1 MKSRSIGAVLTFGL
15 AISCASAEESEY
27 GFVTGPQMLPGEDC
41 TRCHKV
47 NSEYERA
54 PVWTVAGTVFPS
66 ADAPADAGVEGV
78 SVHLLDASGSVLE
91 TLRTNAAGN
100 FYTARDL
107 PADYRV
113 ELEYLG
119 ERIAMPCP
127 PPSGGC
133 AKCHD
138 DPPIGSAPG
147 RIFIPQGRPPESSGF
162 DCEAW
167 MPIGP

>member
-1 MKSRSIGAVLTFGL
+1 MTSRWIGALLGL
-15 AISCASAEESEY
+15 GSVIGCGGDKQAEY
-27 GFVTGPQMLPGEDC
+27 DFATGPQMLPGEDC
-41 TRCHKV
+41 TRCHKT
-47 NSEYERA
+47 NSEYDRA
-54 PVWTVAGTVFPS
+54 PVWTVAGTVFPT
-66 ADAPADAGVEGV
+66 ADASPDDGVTGV

-100 FYTARDL
+100 FYTARAL
-107 PADYRV
+107 PAEYRV

-147 RIFIPQGRPPESSGF
+147 RIFIPQARSPESRGF
-162 DCEAW
+162 DCAAW